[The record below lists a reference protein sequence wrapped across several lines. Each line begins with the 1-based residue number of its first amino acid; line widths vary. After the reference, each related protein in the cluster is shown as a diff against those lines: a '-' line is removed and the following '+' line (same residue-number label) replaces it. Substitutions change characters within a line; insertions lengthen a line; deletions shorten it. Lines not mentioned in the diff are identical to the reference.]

1 MMRQLVAFFFTLTFA
16 IPASAQQPTEPAAVA
31 AEYAAIEASRGS
43 KSDSARLRELFEAH
57 WRYVMT
63 ESPEFATAVGYP
75 GLNARWTDLS
85 AAAVARRKSAP
96 KTPLRVLRSIDR
108 NALTHGD
115 RVSYDLFRRDLESS
129 LEGSRFPTEVLRITQ
144 LGGVH
149 QGISQMLVRMPATR
163 VEHYE
168 DMLARLAA
176 APVLIDQT
184 VALLEQGLLAGVTPA
199 RVTLRDIPAQ
209 VQLQIVDD
217 PLKSPLLQP
226 FVTFPASIPDAE
238 QTRLRRVAVDT
249 YRAALRPAFERLHDF
264 LETRYVPGARE
275 ALAWSSVPNG
285 ADWYAYN
292 VRQETT
298 TRLSPAEIH
307 AIGQSEV
314 RRIRGVMDSVIR
326 STGFTGTFGEFVR
339 FLRTDPR
346 FYHTDS
352 ASLVREYRD
361 ISKRVDPELV
371 KQFGKLPRLPYG
383 VTTIPSFMAKSQTT
397 AYYTQGSPVAGRP
410 GWYYVNTYDLA
421 SRPKWEMEA
430 LSLHEAVP
438 GHHLQIAL
446 AQELENVP
454 EFRRHYSPTAFVEG
468 WALYSESLGPELG
481 FYKDPYS
488 KFGQLTYEMW
498 RAIRLV
504 LDTGIHSMGWTREQA
519 IEFFRENSAK
529 TEHDITVEVDRYIAW
544 PGQAL
549 AYKLGELKIKELRR
563 EAERE
568 LGGKFD
574 VRAFHDQVLAHGAI
588 PLDLLET
595 NIRAWIAR
603 SR

>member
-1 MMRQLVAFFFTLTFA
+1 MLRKSALYCSFVVLAAPVFA
-16 IPASAQQPTEPAAVA
+16 QQAGDPKSVSAQ
-31 AEYAAIEASRGS
+31 YAAIEASRGS
-43 KSDSARLRELFEAH
+43 KPDSVRLHELFDAH
-57 WRYVMT
+57 WRYVMV

-75 GLNARWTDLS
+75 GQNARWTDLS
-85 AAAVARRKSAP
+85 AAAVARRKRAP
-96 KTPLRVLRSIDR
+96 EEPLRVLRSIDR
-108 NALTHGD
+108 NALTPRD
-115 RVSYDLFRRDLESS
+115 QVSYDLFRRELEMS
-129 LEGSRFPTEVLRITQ
+129 LEGNRFPMEVLRITQ

-149 QGISQMLVRMPATR
+149 QSISQMLVRMPSSK

-176 APVLIDQT
+176 APALLDQT
-184 VALLEQGLLAGVTPA
+184 VALLEQGLRAGITPA

-209 VQLQIVDD
+209 VQQQIADD

-226 FVTFPASIPDAE
+226 FVTFPASIPASE
-238 QTRLRRVAVDT
+238 QERLRRAAVET
-249 YRAALRPAFERLHDF
+249 YRASLRPAFERLHEF
-264 LETRYVPGARE
+264 LRSRYVPGARE
-275 ALAWSSVPNG
+275 ALGWTSVPDG

-292 VRQETT
+292 VREETT

-307 AIGQSEV
+307 AIGRSEV

-326 STGFTGTFGEFVR
+326 STEFTGTFAEFVR
-339 FLRTDPR
+339 LLRTDPR

-352 ASLVREYRD
+352 ASLVRDYRD
-361 ISKRVDPELV
+361 IAKRVDPELV

-397 AYYTQGSPVAGRP
+397 AYYSQGSPVAGRA

-454 EFRRHYSPTAFVEG
+454 EFRRHSSPTAFVEG
-468 WALYSESLGPELG
+468 WALYSESLGPDLG

-549 AYKLGELKIKELRR
+549 AYKLGELKIKQLRR

-568 LGGKFD
+568 LGPRFD
-574 VRAFHDQVLAHGAI
+574 VRAFHDEVLAHGAI

>member
-1 MMRQLVAFFFTLTFA
+1 MIRHCALVFVGLVLGV
-16 IPASAQQPTEPAAVA
+16 PASAQSPNDTTRFS
-31 AEYAAIEASRGS
+31 AEYAAVEASRGG
-43 KSDSARLRELFEAH
+43 KADSVRLRELFDIH
-57 WRYVMT
+57 WRYAMV
-63 ESPEFATAVGYP
+63 EFPEFATYAGYP
-75 GLNARWTDLS
+75 GQNSRWTDLS
-85 AAAVARRKSAP
+85 APAIARRKRAP
-96 KTPLRVLRSIDR
+96 EVPLRVLRSIDR
-108 NALTHGD
+108 NALSVAD
-115 RVSYDLFRRDLESS
+115 QVSYDLFRRDLESS
-129 LEGSRFPTEVLRITQ
+129 IEGTRFPGEVLQITQ

-149 QGISQMLVRMPATR
+149 QDISQILVRMPASK
-163 VEHYE
+163 VEHYD

-176 APVLIDQT
+176 APALIDQT
-184 VALLEQGLLAGVTPA
+184 IVLLDQGLRSGVTPA
-199 RVTLRDIPAQ
+199 RITLRDIPAQ
-209 VQLQIVDD
+209 VKQQIVED
-217 PLKSPLLQP
+217 PLTSPLLQP
-226 FVTFPASIPDAE
+226 FVTFPVAIPAVE
-238 QTRLRRVAVDT
+238 QQRIRQAAIDT
-249 YRAALRPAFERLHDF
+249 YRASLRPAFQRLHDF
-264 LETRYVPGARE
+264 LESRYVTGARE
-275 ALAWSSVPNG
+275 ALAWSSVPDG
-285 ADWYAYN
+285 VAWYAYN
-292 VRQETT
+292 VREQTT
-298 TRLSPAEIH
+298 TRMSPAEIH
-307 AIGQSEV
+307 ALGHSEV

-326 STGFTGTFGEFVR
+326 STGFTGTFAEFAR

-361 ISKRVDPELV
+361 ISKRIDPELV
-371 KQFGKLPRLPYG
+371 KLFGKLPRLPYG
-383 VTTIPSFMAKSQTT
+383 VTTIPSFMARSQTT
-397 AYYTQGSPVAGRP
+397 AYYSQGSPVAGRA

-438 GHHLQIAL
+438 GHHFQIAL

-468 WALYSESLGPELG
+468 WALYAESLGPDLG

-568 LGGKFD
+568 LGPKFD
-574 VRAFHDQVLAHGAI
+574 VRAFHDEVLAHGAT

-595 NIRAWIAR
+595 NIRAWIVR
-603 SR
+603 MR

>member
-1 MMRQLVAFFFTLTFA
+1 MIRKIALPLVVSLLGG
-16 IPASAQQPTEPAAVA
+16 SAWAQGAPNTSRFS
-31 AEYAAIEASRGS
+31 AEYAAVEASRGA
-43 KSDSARLRELFEAH
+43 KADSARLRELFDVH
-57 WRYVMT
+57 WRYSMV
-63 ESPEFATAVGYP
+63 EFPEFATYAGYP
-75 GLNARWTDLS
+75 GQNDRWTDLS
-85 AAAVARRKSAP
+85 AAAIARRKRAP
-96 KTPLRVLRSIDR
+96 EEPLRVLRSIDR
-108 NALTHGD
+108 NALSPAHQ
-115 RVSYDLFRRDLESS
+115 VSFDLFRRDLESS
-129 LEGSRFPTEVLRITQ
+129 LEGTRFPGEVLQVTQ

-149 QGISQMLVRMPATR
+149 QDISQMLVRMPASR
-163 VEHYE
+163 VEHYQ

-176 APVLIDQT
+176 APALIDQT
-184 VALLEQGLLAGVTPA
+184 IVLLVQGLRSGVTPA
-199 RVTLRDIPAQ
+199 RITLRDIPAQ
-209 VQLQIVDD
+209 VKQQIVED
-217 PLKSPLLQP
+217 PLTSPLLQP
-226 FVTFPASIPDAE
+226 FVTFPATIP
-238 QTRLRRVAVDT
+238 VADQQRIRQSAVET
-249 YRAALRPAFERLHDF
+249 YRSSLRPAFQRLHDF
-264 LETRYVPGARE
+264 LERRYVTGARE
-275 ALAWSSVPNG
+275 ALAWSSVPDG
-285 ADWYAYN
+285 AAWYAYN
-292 VRQETT
+292 VREQTT
-298 TRLSPAEIH
+298 TTMLPAEIH
-307 AIGQSEV
+307 ALGHSEV
-314 RRIRGVMDSVIR
+314 RRIRRVMDLVIR
-326 STGFTGTFGEFVR
+326 STGFTGSFADFVH

-361 ISKRVDPELV
+361 ISKRIDPELV
-371 KQFGKLPRLPYG
+371 KLFGKLPRLPYG
-383 VTTIPSFMAKSQTT
+383 VTTIPSFMARSQTT
-397 AYYTQGSPVAGRP
+397 AYYSQGSPVAGRP

-438 GHHLQIAL
+438 GHHFQIAL

-468 WALYSESLGPELG
+468 WALYAESLGPDLG

-519 IEFFRENSAK
+519 IDFFRENSAK

-549 AYKLGELKIKELRR
+549 AYKLGELKIKQLRA

-568 LGGKFD
+568 LGPKFD
-574 VRAFHDQVLAHGAI
+574 VRAFHDEVLAHGAI

-595 NIRAWIAR
+595 NVRAWIAR
-603 SR
+603 TR